1 MTKYL
6 GICAIVFGALVL
18 TCSYLFDLVD
28 YNFVQ
33 GIGLLLIIFGFVGHI
48 WLQRRA

>member
-6 GICAIVFGALVL
+6 GICAIVLGALVL
-18 TCSYLFDLVD
+18 LLSYLLDWVD

-33 GIGLLLIIFGFVGHI
+33 GIGLLLIIGGFVAHI
-48 WLQRRA
+48 ILQRRA